1 MVVCFD
7 VISIGLLTHV
17 MHLGSLYYR
26 HSTDVGLKVDG
37 DYDDDSLL
45 DGHAATWV
53 RTWDG

>member
-26 HSTDVGLKVDG
+26 HSTDVDLKVDG